1 MKMGPS
7 AKVVAPTQARVQ
19 ADDQART
26 IQYDPE
32 MTEGGEPSGDMKLSE
47 EEIQSL
53 MKAEVH
59 DASRDPVVQQGHKG
73 QDGFRL
79 WVCDKCGHELS
90 VSSTEHRPDPIR
102 WTDGHI
108 CYFHQAK
115 EEGEGIGAEPLGI
128 GEAGIG
134 AVQHSS
140 MRTVGNGGNLPQDPD
155 TRWADDLDEVTK
167 KVSKA
172 LKTIQKGQKGK
183 KTKKNPKLK
192 FQPTKHTTSGVHK
205 RKTK

>member
-7 AKVVAPTQARVQ
+7 YKKVQPVQYQDSEDDHARNNQ
-19 ADDQART
+19 F
-26 IQYDPE
+26 DPE

-53 MKAEVH
+53 MKE
-59 DASRDPVVQQGHKG
+59 
-73 QDGFRL
+73 
-79 WVCDKCGHELS
+79 E
-90 VSSTEHRPDPIR
+90 PDVN
-102 WTDGHI
+102 
-108 CYFHQAK
+108 
-115 EEGEGIGAEPLGI
+115 
-128 GEAGIG
+128 EAGIG

-140 MRTVGNGGNLPQDPD
+140 MRTVGNGGNLPQDPK

-172 LKTIQKGQKGK
+172 VKAIQKGQKGK

-205 RKTK
+205 RKT